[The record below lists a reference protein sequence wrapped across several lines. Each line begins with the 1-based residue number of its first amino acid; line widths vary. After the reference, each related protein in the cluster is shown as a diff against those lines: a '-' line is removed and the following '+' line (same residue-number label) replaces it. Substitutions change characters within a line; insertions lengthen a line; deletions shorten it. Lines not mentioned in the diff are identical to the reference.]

1 MVKEVRNDKR
11 AKNLHLDLHR
21 EVAIPPHMGK
31 LHKSTQPT
39 CMASINLLLQVGL
52 KVDNASQILEKL
64 H

>member
-21 EVAIPPHMGK
+21 EVAIPPHMG
-31 LHKSTQPT
+31 T